1 MHFVRIAFCAWV
13 NRVVV
18 KKIKFVQDGVA
29 ALFLVLA
36 SLTPSRAMPVEVPQ
50 DVIFVF
56 DASGSLGA
64 AGFQTELDFMTDII
78 QSVTGAPA
86 TRFIPRGSAQ
96 SGSQAR
102 SIQSTT

>member
-1 MHFVRIAFCAWV
+1 MQGV
-13 NRVVV
+13 
-18 KKIKFVQDGVA
+18 VA

-78 QSVTGAPA
+78 Q
-86 TRFIPRGSAQ
+86 
-96 SGSQAR
+96 
-102 SIQSTT
+102 